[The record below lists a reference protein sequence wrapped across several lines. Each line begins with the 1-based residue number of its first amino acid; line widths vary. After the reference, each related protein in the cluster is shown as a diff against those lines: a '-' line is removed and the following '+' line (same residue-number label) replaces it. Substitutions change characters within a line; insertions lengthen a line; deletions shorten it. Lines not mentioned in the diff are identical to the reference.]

1 MTKVLGWIHLLDDVD
16 RESFLADLEAAVAK
30 RDVEGIEECL
40 RQWRLTA
47 ESLTNAELRDRLLE
61 D

>member
-1 MTKVLGWIHLLDDVD
+1 MTLLHWVTLLDAVD
-16 RESFLADLEAAVAK
+16 QTTFYTDLGDAVATH
-30 RDVEGIEECL
+30 DPATIEECL

-47 ESLTNAELRDRLLE
+47 EAMTNAELRDRLLE

>member
-1 MTKVLGWIHLLDDVD
+1 MTRLLGWIHLLDAVD

-30 RDVEGIEECL
+30 RDVDAIEECV